1 MYYIRIIVINI
12 IQYKMFVYL
21 WIVDIAS
28 NITLGILLV
37 NKLIE
42 DYDDEDTENLI

>member
-1 MYYIRIIVINI
+1 
-12 IQYKMFVYL
+12 MFVYL